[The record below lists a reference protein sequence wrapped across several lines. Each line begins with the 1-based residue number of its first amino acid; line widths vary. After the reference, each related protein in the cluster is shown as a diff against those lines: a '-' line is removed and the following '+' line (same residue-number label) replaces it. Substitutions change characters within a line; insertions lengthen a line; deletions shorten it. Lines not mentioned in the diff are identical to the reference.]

1 MTAPEHAKPP
11 RAPWVPSRKV
21 LTTVA
26 TNVLT
31 WGVALLVARLGLHED
46 SLTAGMVTAVIGIVA
61 GGIAGY
67 LVKEIPR
74 IEADVDPVPKG
85 G

>member
-11 RAPWVPSRKV
+11 RPPWVPSRKW
-21 LTTVA
+21 VA
-26 TNVLT
+26 GVVTNVLT
-31 WGVALLVARLGLHED
+31 WGAALLVARLGLHED
-46 SLTAGMVTAVIGIVA
+46 SLTAGMVTAVVGIVA

-74 IEADVDPVPKG
+74 IEADAAKEV
-85 G
+85 